1 MSLIKPRTDL
11 APDISGIVHPHPSA
25 DHLNGAL
32 VRIGRT
38 DHVVT
43 ARHLGM
49 QGGQKVI
56 IAGQAYTIAAVSG
69 IDLAC
74 TGPRPAANWR
84 DDRLLNGDIA
94 IATLREEV
102 PPTVTRYPIAG
113 QATGTGYMLRPDDG
127 LVRFSYQR
135 HSSFRN
141 WLRGSYANPIR
152 FRAGDSGRPILAL
165 DRHGRTV
172 LVSVLSRIWWG
183 EWALLRHQHL
193 TNIA

>member
-1 MSLIKPRTDL
+1 MKTL
-11 APDISGIVHPHPSA
+11 APDLSGIVWPHPSA

-49 QGGQKVI
+49 VSGQKVI
-56 IAGQAYTIAAVSG
+56 IAGQTYTIAAVRG

-74 TGPRPAANWR
+74 TGPKPSLDWR
-84 DDRLLNGDIA
+84 EDRLLNGDIA
-94 IATLREEV
+94 IATLREDV

-113 QATGTGYMLRPDDG
+113 MHTGTGYMSRPGGELLRFP
-127 LVRFSYQR
+127 YQR
-135 HSSFRN
+135 HASFRN
-141 WLRGSYANPIR
+141 WLRGSYLRPLQ
-152 FRAGDSGRPILAL
+152 FREGDSGRPILAL

-183 EWALLRHQHL
+183 EWALLRPQHL

>member
-1 MSLIKPRTDL
+1 MKTLTPDL
-11 APDISGIVHPHPSA
+11 SGIVHPHPSA

-49 QGGQKVI
+49 QGGQRVI
-56 IAGQAYTIAAVSG
+56 IAGQDYTIANVRG

-74 TGPRPAANWR
+74 TGPRPAAEWR
-84 DDRLLNGDIA
+84 DDRLLNGDLA

-102 PPTVTRYPIAG
+102 PPGVTRYPIAG
-113 QATGTGYMLRPDDG
+113 QATGTGYMLRPGED
-127 LVRFSYQR
+127 LLRFPYQR
-135 HSSFRN
+135 HASFRN
-141 WLRGSYANPIR
+141 WLRGSFLRPLQ
-152 FRAGDSGRPILAL
+152 FREGDSGRPILAL

-183 EWALLRHQHL
+183 EWPFLRPQHL
-193 TNIA
+193 TTFA